1 MLRQQFQTVR
11 PIVTTLMIVVAF
23 SVGCA
28 ARSMTRSSQS
38 QRQSESSKPAAR
50 APAPFI
56 TAITPALG
64 STSGYTP
71 LRISGIGFQS
81 GATVTLDGATLQG
94 RFENQ
99 SNGVL
104 YLQTPAHTA
113 GIVDVLV
120 TNPDGQTHRLAG
132 GYTYALPQSFDFNGS
147 WSGFGTDGHHVPVR
161 LTIKNSLLV
170 SLSCDSFTTLT
181 FSPRP
186 SVIDGEFSFSKGN
199 GIVVTGRIVSA
210 SAAVGTINLPSC
222 PARWSAAR
230 Q

>member
-1 MLRQQFQTVR
+1 MLRQQLQTVR

-71 LRISGIGFQS
+71 LRISGTGFQS

-161 LTIKNSLLV
+161 LTIKNNLLV

-186 SVIDGEFSFSKGN
+186 SVIDGEFSFSKDN
-199 GIVVTGRIVSA
+199 GIVVTGRIVST